1 VRKFLQQGAGSG
13 SPAGGQPRQHARS
26 QRTAR
31 TPSGGARL
39 AQRTSR
45 NHGTAG
51 RHPTDNLQSGC
62 QHHPERLSR
71 VQASGGGC
79 LLSLRLEKEKTN
91 RYQYLTSSHCRKET
105 VHAVPSLGV
114 PSNPNNNY
122 QCSNLKR
129 KTKATYHFGPT
140 PRSQSED

>member
-1 VRKFLQQGAGSG
+1 MRKFLQQGAGSG

-62 QHHPERLSR
+62 QHHPERLTR
-71 VQASGGGC
+71 VQASGGEC
-79 LLSLRLEKEKTN
+79 LLTWRLEKGKDEKCQNFYFKPLSRGDCPCSPKPRRSFKMQKTY
-91 RYQYLTSSHCRKET
+91 RIKSGHCRKET

-114 PSNPNNNY
+114 DS
-122 QCSNLKR
+122 KI
-129 KTKATYHFGPT
+129 
-140 PRSQSED
+140 